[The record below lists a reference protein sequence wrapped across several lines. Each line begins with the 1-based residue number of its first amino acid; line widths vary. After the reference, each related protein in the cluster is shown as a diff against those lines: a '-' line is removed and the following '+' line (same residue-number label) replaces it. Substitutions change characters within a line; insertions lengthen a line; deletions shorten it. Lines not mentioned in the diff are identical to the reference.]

1 MHRAA
6 SVLLMMLLGACA
18 VEPAVSPSTQTV
30 AAITT
35 TTTASASATAP
46 TPTLTTTLPPS
57 TTETAPPTTATIPN
71 CELGDALDAVWMV
84 ETDSGHGTAFHIGA
98 GEWITAAHVVG
109 DAKEVTL
116 SNGADID
123 AAMVVGADYDTDV
136 AILQSV
142 KRSQALEW
150 SSDAAVG
157 DTVIAAGFPLYG
169 ESSASVTRGVVSR
182 RERDIFL
189 GELVLTDTA
198 VNPGNSGGPLLTEC
212 GDVVGMIVEKIVDVD
227 VEGVGYAIAAD
238 ELVSQLPRLR
248 DGYRTPTTSAATTT
262 SSAVDDPSMWS
273 IFWSEPDLMTGET
286 FPVATT
292 QAVDWEMDSF
302 VYDPPQL
309 WIGCSGTWAIWWGG
323 KYLYAPPPPADM
335 PHLDNLIAA
344 EWRIDDHETGVHSW
358 TLIGDESIEAGE
370 WTSDDLH
377 TAANQ
382 PSTMWL
388 VIRAWNGYVQ
398 DDEVIGTAMF
408 ALDRYRQTRE
418 DLAVAC

>member
-1 MHRAA
+1 MPRTVTMLLA
-6 SVLLMMLLGACA
+6 VLLTGCA
-18 VEPAVSPSTQTV
+18 AEPV
-30 AAITT
+30 AAPPPITTITT
-35 TTTASASATAP
+35 TTVAATTS
-46 TPTLTTTLPPS
+46 TPTNTTTEGDRS
-57 TTETAPPTTATIPN
+57 TTTTTSAA
-71 CELGDALDAVWMV
+71 CDLGDALDAVWIL
-84 ETDSGHGTAFHIGA
+84 EADDGHGTAFHIGD

-109 DAKEVTL
+109 DADEVTL
-116 SNGADID
+116 RNGADSE

-136 AILQSV
+136 ALLQSLV
-142 KRSQALEW
+142 ESQALEW
-150 SSDAAVG
+150 SSDMAVG
-157 DTVIAAGFPLYG
+157 DTVIAAGYPLYG

-189 GELVLTDTA
+189 GELLLTDTA

-212 GDVVGMIVEKIVDVD
+212 GDVAGMIVEKIVGVD

-238 ELVSQLPRLR
+238 EVASQLPRLR
-248 DGYRTPTTSAATTT
+248 DGYRTPTTSAFTTT
-262 SSAVDDPSMWS
+262 SSAVDDLSVWS
-273 IFWSEPDLMTGET
+273 IFWTEPDLMTGET

-344 EWRIDDHETGVHSW
+344 EWRIDDHETGVRSW
-358 TLIGDESIEAGE
+358 TLIGDETIDAGE

-377 TAANQ
+377 TAANR
-382 PSTMWL
+382 PSAMWL
-388 VIRAWNGYVQ
+388 VIRAWNGYYE

-408 ALDRYRQTRE
+408 ALDGYRQTRE
-418 DLAVAC
+418 DLAVVC